1 MSTSLPLRGT
11 VINILMTFSRQ
22 FLAALMQ
29 LGLLLVI
36 TRILGPEGAGSYAV
50 ALLLPTMMSQL
61 LNLGLASANI
71 YFVASRQ
78 FPLARVWAA
87 SRDLMA
93 MVVLFGIAMGSALIL
108 MASDTL
114 FPGVPQPVLLM
125 ALAIFPFSLMMSIV
139 AGMFQALQDFRSF
152 NLAVIAQPALAL
164 TGALALWAGGAL
176 NLVALLGVVS
186 LSHAVALGLA
196 LSILR
201 RRLPLLRDFGG
212 HISYLRKA
220 LGYGIKAHL
229 GNILT
234 FLNYRLDLFLVNLLA
249 GPAAAGLYVVAVRL
263 VEQLWIVSQAVSTV
277 IFPRLAAMAGDEAA
291 RRRFTPLVARIVL
304 WIVLCGAGVLAAV
317 ARPLIEVLFGA
328 EFAGASLAVMILLP
342 GVVFLASARVLANDL
357 AARGRVGINLALA
370 ALVLVINTTANL
382 LLIPPFGIAGAAAA
396 TSLAYTVNFLVRLVL
411 QRIIAKTLWWTILIP
426 TPGDLRMLKQILKR
440 RPTT

>member
-22 FLAALMQ
+22 FLAGLMQ
-29 LGLLLVI
+29 LGLLMVI
-36 TRILGPEGAGSYAV
+36 TRVLGPEGAGSYAV

-78 FPLARVWAA
+78 FPLERVWAA

-93 MVVLFGIAMGSALIL
+93 MVVLFGITMGSALIL

-125 ALAIFPFSLMMSIV
+125 ALVIFPFSLMMSIV

-164 TGALALWAGGAL
+164 TGAFALWAGGAV

-201 RRLPLLRDFGG
+201 HRLSLFRDFGG
-212 HISYLRKA
+212 HIPYLRKA
-220 LGYGIKAHL
+220 LVYGVKAHL

-249 GPAAAGLYVVAVRL
+249 GPAAAGLYIVAVRL

-304 WIVLCGAGVLAAV
+304 WITLFGAGLLAAI

-328 EFAGASLAVMILLP
+328 EFADASLAVMILLP
-342 GVVFLASARVLANDL
+342 GVVLAASARVLANDL
-357 AARGRVGINLALA
+357 AARGRVGINLGLA
-370 ALVLVINTTANL
+370 AFALVINTTANL
-382 LLIPPFGIAGAAAA
+382 MLIPPFGIAGAAAA
-396 TSLAYTVNFLVRLVL
+396 TSLAYTVIFLVRLVL
-411 QRIIAKTLWWTILIP
+411 QRFIAKTLWWTILIP
-426 TPGDLRMLKQILKR
+426 TPGDVQMLKQILKR
-440 RPTT
+440 RPAT